1 MSSNDPAGGGSL
13 SGEPPTPRPALSI
26 LTTGTSDA
34 PETPGGATT
43 RFAPPPS
50 VVRSSP
56 RLVARPPASP
66 MLSGRSP
73 RLSGK
78 HGRSASGVRGAP
90 PTPILSHAHSPALPP
105 SDVPIPPDQP
115 EFAELLTPAQLQKRK
130 RARVHSTL
138 GTGLGTLAGL
148 PVLEGPSR
156 LGFTTHDGD
165 LYRGAVADPNAGQ
178 EVDEDNED
186 ALSVSSRTST
196 SSSWSW
202 GSGNL
207 GRGRRA
213 TMAVVHRVGEAI
225 GVRRGSNTSDS
236 SGGSSNSTDSDSDDG
251 ATSRFSRFGRALSR
265 TMSRAS
271 GTSTERPRRVYKPR
285 RREFTLLLPP
295 EPSAMPPPD
304 KIPEYI
310 PFDASLPTTPAE
322 SERVITTP
330 MLPPILEAIRAARA
344 QSGHGGVGNEP
355 VVPSSRNVPVRRGGS
370 GPGRL
375 RAAPAHPF
383 APPPVPRPPLPRG
396 NSHTLSRVDA
406 LRSQAATEVVRPKSA
421 SDLLGL
427 AATPKSASDLL
438 GLARSPTNS
447 TFGKSPTSSTFGHDG
462 DGGIPTQPPVLGPDL
477 AQVPSPTSTIR
488 DKPKVS
494 RPPWWLDVSCP
505 NWKDLRDIGE
515 LLGLHPLTLEDV
527 LHQDPREKLDTYDKL
542 GYYFVVVRALDEQY
556 FKYTPGSNTAPPGP
570 PGSELVPANGSA
582 RRAAADEEQ
591 KKERRRSGWGFGRS
605 TGHLAQKTGEKVE
618 IVEDNPGKEGIEG
631 VGVGGI
637 NMYLVVF
644 SDGIVTFHYDDMSKH
659 TKRVLNRLLSN
670 PGQGHSSDW
679 IAHGLLDSIVDAFF
693 PLAGYVDGAVDDLDA
708 LTVDPTQDP
717 REPQPLTPN
726 IEVASPADSPYA
738 PHVEDGENEWI
749 ELKEKKA
756 QIATDGLR
764 NRAHKR
770 TPTSRILAK
779 TRAVTMAAVSHVH
792 KPKVRRRPE
801 TYTQYAIL
809 GLTYLKLFFFPTAS
823 ARRHHVA
830 AQREDVF
837 DRSVMLRSMTDMR
850 RLVSGLSRLLHGKQS
865 VVASMLKRA
874 GESGNDV
881 EAYLSD
887 VNDHI
892 LLLQTSFYHYDYILS
907 HCQPAYM
914 SYLRVANALSRG
926 STDILILSL
935 SVVTVGILPMQCLVG
950 MFSMNIHIPTNGDRK
965 THLRADGSRSPFNIF
980 GLIVAGTVL
989 ITCCLVLLIRYWRYR
1004 ARKKW
1009 SQVRG
1014 IDVPEAWSAFWGWE

>member
-1 MSSNDPAGGGSL
+1 MR
-13 SGEPPTPRPALSI
+13 TPRPNRRGQSPGPSHSI
-26 LTTGTSDA
+26 LTAPPDTPLSTTTGTTA
-34 PETPGGATT
+34 TTTTT
-43 RFAPPPS
+43 RFAPPPA
-50 VVRSSP
+50 VVRTSP
-56 RLVARPPASP
+56 RLAARPPLSP
-66 MLSGRSP
+66 LLGGKSP
-73 RLSGK
+73 RLGPK
-78 HGRSASGVRGAP
+78 HGRSASGARSAP

-105 SDVPIPPDQP
+105 SELPAPADQP
-115 EFAELLTPAQLQKRK
+115 EFAELLTPVQAKRK
-130 RARVHSTL
+130 RARVHGTL
-138 GTGLGTLAGL
+138 GTGLGTFAGL

-156 LGFTTHDGD
+156 LGFTTHNGD

-178 EVDEDNED
+178 EGEEDNED

-225 GVRRGSNTSDS
+225 GVRRGSHSSNS
-236 SGGSSNSTDSDSDDG
+236 SGASTSSTDSDSDDG
-251 ATSRFSRFGRALSR
+251 ATSRLSRFGRKLTR
-265 TMSRAS
+265 TMSRATD
-271 GTSTERPRRVYKPR
+271 TSTDRPRRVYKPR
-285 RREFTLLLPP
+285 RREFTLVLPP
-295 EPSAMPPPD
+295 EPSALQAAE
-304 KIPEYI
+304 KLPEFM
-310 PFDASLPTTPAE
+310 PFDVSTPGTPAE

-330 MLPPILEAIRAARA
+330 VLPPILEAIRAARA

-355 VVPSSRNVPVRRGGS
+355 VMASSHNVPVRRGGS

-375 RAAPAHPF
+375 RSAPAHPF
-383 APPPVPRPPLPRG
+383 APPPVPRPSVPRT
-396 NSHTLSRVDA
+396 HTLSRVDA
-406 LRSQAATEVVRPKSA
+406 LRSQAGGEAVVRPKSA

-427 AATPKSASDLL
+427 AAKPRSASDLL
-438 GLARSPTNS
+438 GL
-447 TFGKSPTSSTFGHDG
+447 
-462 DGGIPTQPPVLGPDL
+462 GGPELTT
-477 AQVPSPTSTIR
+477 VPSPTSTVR
-488 DKPKVS
+488 DRPKAS

-505 NWKDLRDIGE
+505 TWKDLRDIGE

-570 PGSELVPANGSA
+570 PGSGLVPANDLAA
-582 RRAAADEEQ
+582 RRAATEAQ

-605 TGHLAQKTGEKVE
+605 TGHLARKTGEKVE

-631 VGVGGI
+631 VGVGGV
-637 NMYLVVF
+637 NLYLVVF
-644 SDGIVTFHYDDMSKH
+644 SDGIVTFHYDDVSKH
-659 TKRVLNRLLSN
+659 TKRVLSRLLSD
-670 PGQGHSSDW
+670 PRQGHSSDW

-717 REPQPLTPN
+717 RDAPPTSHPN
-726 IEVASPADSPYA
+726 IEVASPADAPYA

-749 ELKEKKA
+749 ELQEKKA
-756 QIATDGLR
+756 QIATAGLR

-770 TPTSRILAK
+770 TPTSRVLAR
-779 TRAVTMAAVSHVH
+779 TRAVTQAAVSHVH
-792 KPKVRRRPE
+792 KPKLRRRPE
-801 TYTQYAIL
+801 TYTQYVIL

-823 ARRHHVA
+823 ARRPHA
-830 AQREDVF
+830 AAHREDVF

-935 SVVTVGILPMQCLVG
+935 SVVTVGILPMQVLVG
-950 MFSMNIHIPTNGDRK
+950 MFSMNVHLPANGDRE
-965 THLRADGSRSPFNIF
+965 HHRRADGSQAPFNIF
-980 GLIVAGTVL
+980 GIIVAGTFV
-989 ITCCLVLLIRYWRYR
+989 ISCAVVLLIRYWRYR
-1004 ARKKW
+1004 ARCKW
-1009 SQVRG
+1009 SQIRG
-1014 IDVPEAWSAFWGWE
+1014 VDVPEAWSVFWGWE